1 MNSRERVLAALNHQ
15 QPDRVPVDLTGTRSS
30 SMAAIAYVRLR
41 ERLGLPARPIYVY
54 DIIQQT
60 AIVDEDVLSLFGVD
74 TIEVGRAFA
83 LEDKDW
89 VDWTL
94 YPCTHLPLRAP
105 AAGSGVPKRSG
116 CSETSPNGIPCK
128 IPAWSKPERLPGR
141 WVLRSPRGQIIAHM
155 PDGALYF
162 DQTYWPFAQ
171 GDNNENPAEV
181 MTESMWTGVATP
193 PGPLVDGPD
202 GYQILAE
209 GARKLRQ
216 GTDRAILYSFG
227 GNLLEL
233 GQFLYRNDN
242 FFMILASEPK
252 RAHAFLEKA
261 TAMYMDKLEKTLA
274 AVGPYIDVILFND
287 DLGMQSGPQISPR
300 MYRQF
305 FKPYNQVKWRRA
317 KQLAQ
322 VKVLLH
328 TCGGV
333 RELLPDLI
341 EDGIDAINPVQ
352 ISCKGMDAAGLK
364 ADFGKDITFW
374 GGGCDTSFILP
385 HGTPAEV
392 REHVKKQVSILNPGG
407 GFVFQQVH
415 NILADVP
422 ADNIIAMYQAVK
434 G

>member
-1 MNSRERVLAALNHQ
+1 MNSRERVLSALNHQ
-15 QPDRVPVDLTGTRSS
+15 QPDRAPVDLSGTRSS
-30 SMAAIAYVRLR
+30 GISAIAYARLR
-41 ERLGLPARPIYVY
+41 DKLGLPPRPIRVY
-54 DIIQQT
+54 DILQQI

-74 TIEVGRAFA
+74 TIELGRAFA
-83 LEDKDW
+83 LEEKDW

-94 YPCTHLPLRAP
+94 
-105 AAGSGVPKRSG
+105 
-116 CSETSPNGIPCK
+116 PNGVACQV
-128 IPAWSKPERLPGR
+128 PAWNKPERLPGR
-141 WVLRSPRGQIIAHM
+141 WVLRSLRSPQGQIIAHM

-162 DQTYWPFAQ
+162 EQTYWPFAQ
-171 GDNNENPAEV
+171 GDTGDENPADV
-181 MTESMWTGVATP
+181 MTESMWTGVASP
-193 PGPLVDGPD
+193 PGPLVGGPD
-202 GYQILAE
+202 GYAVLAE

-216 GTDRAILYSFG
+216 STGRAIISMFG
-227 GNLLEL
+227 GNMLEL

-252 RAHAFLEKA
+252 RAHVFLEKA
-261 TAMYMDKLEKTLA
+261 TAMYMDKLEKYLA

-287 DLGMQSGPQISPR
+287 DLGMQSGPQISPH
-300 MYRQF
+300 MYRRF
-305 FKPYNQVKWRRA
+305 FKDHNRRMWQRA
-317 KQLAQ
+317 KQLAP

-341 EDGIDAINPVQ
+341 EDGVDAINPVQ
-352 ISCKGMDAAGLK
+352 ISSRGMEAAGLK

-374 GGGCDTSFILP
+374 GGGCDTHFVLP

-392 REHVKKQVSILNPGG
+392 KEHVKKQVSILNPGG

-422 ADNIIAMYQAVK
+422 SENIIAMYEALHEI
-434 G
+434 

>member
-15 QPDRVPVDLTGTRSS
+15 QPDRAPVDLSGTRSS
-30 SMAAIAYVRLR
+30 GIAAIAYARLR
-41 ERLGLPARPIYVY
+41 ERLGLPPRPVYVY
-54 DIIQQT
+54 DILQQI

-74 TIEVGRAFA
+74 TIELGRAFA
-83 LEDKDW
+83 LEEKDW
-89 VDWTL
+89 ADWTL
-94 YPCTHLPLRAP
+94 PN
-105 AAGSGVPKRSG
+105 GVP
-116 CSETSPNGIPCK
+116 CK
-128 IPAWSKPERLPGR
+128 VPAWNKPERLPGR

-162 DQTYWPFAQ
+162 EQTYWPFAQ
-171 GDNNENPAEV
+171 ADSSEASERQKGWHENPAEV

-193 PGPLVDGPD
+193 PGPLAGGPD
-202 GYQILAE
+202 GYQMLAE

-216 GTDRAILYSFG
+216 STGRAIAGMFG
-227 GNLLEL
+227 GNMLEL

-252 RAHAFLEKA
+252 RAHTFLEKA
-261 TAMYMDKLEKTLA
+261 TAMYMEKLEKYLA
-274 AVGPYIDVILFND
+274 AVGAYIDVILFND

-305 FKPYNQVKWRRA
+305 FKPHNQAMWRRA
-317 KQLAQ
+317 KQLAPI
-322 VKVLLH
+322 KVLLH

-341 EDGIDAINPVQ
+341 EDGVDAINPVQ
-352 ISCKGMDAAGLK
+352 ISSKGMDAAGLK

-374 GGGCDTSFILP
+374 GGGCDTHYVLP

-422 ADNIIAMYQAVK
+422 ADNIIAMYQALQ